1 MPDHEEKTS
10 TTLLR
15 FAQCAAILS
24 SFICG
29 MIMEHLIYVVAG
41 FFVAVMLAL
50 FIE

>member
-1 MPDHEEKTS
+1 MEDREEKTA

-15 FAQCAAILS
+15 FAQCTAILS

-29 MIMEHLIYVVAG
+29 MIMEHLEYVGAG